1 MFWLCLVAV
10 FKQKTAYEMR
20 IRDWS
25 SDVCS
30 SDLSISPEKRASAG
44 ITAADVMSPP
54 VPRSSASVA
63 ATKVSRSNRS
73 SAKVMAA
80 KFPGMV
86 GVRDEKRP
94 FDRLG
99 ANEVVPGVSLFEQLR
114 HFLQIGRAHV

>member
-1 MFWLCLVAV
+1 
-10 FKQKTAYEMR
+10 
-20 IRDWS
+20 
-25 SDVCS
+25 
-30 SDLSISPEKRASAG
+30 
-44 ITAADVMSPP
+44 MSPP

-99 ANEVVPGVSLFEQLR
+99 AKEVVPGGALFEQLR
-114 HFLQIGRAHV
+114 PFILHHRAALIAEHREESGEIEFGMANGVLHGETGGDALNTRLDGAENTHAFPIH

>member
-1 MFWLCLVAV
+1 
-10 FKQKTAYEMR
+10 
-20 IRDWS
+20 
-25 SDVCS
+25 
-30 SDLSISPEKRASAG
+30 
-44 ITAADVMSPP
+44 MSPP

-114 HFLQIGRAHV
+114 PFLLQHRAEQIGRATSELQSLMRTSYAVFCLKTKKNKKRA

>member
-1 MFWLCLVAV
+1 
-10 FKQKTAYEMR
+10 
-20 IRDWS
+20 
-25 SDVCS
+25 
-30 SDLSISPEKRASAG
+30 
-44 ITAADVMSPP
+44 MSPP

-63 ATKVSRSNRS
+63 ATKVSSSNRS

-99 ANEVVPGVSLFEQLR
+99 ANAVVPGVSLFAQLR
-114 HFLQIGRAHV
+114 PSLLQPRAELIADHRGESGEIAFGMAMGAKNEQAWC